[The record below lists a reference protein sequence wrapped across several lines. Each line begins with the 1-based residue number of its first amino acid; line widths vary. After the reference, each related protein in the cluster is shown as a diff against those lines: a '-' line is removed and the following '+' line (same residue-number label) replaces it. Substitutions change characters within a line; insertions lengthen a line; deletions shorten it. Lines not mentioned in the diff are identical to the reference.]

1 MEDEI
6 IELETKIAYLENT
19 LMDLQSA
26 EEENRKN
33 IQILKDE
40 NRVLKSKIKE
50 ILENMDPDIPS
61 RRPPHY

>member
-19 LMDLQSA
+19 LMDLQNA

-40 NRVLKSKIKE
+40 NRILKGKIKE
-50 ILENMDPDIPS
+50 ILDNMDMDIPS

>member
-6 IELETKIAYLENT
+6 IELETKIAYLENA
-19 LMDLQSA
+19 LMDLQNA

-40 NRVLKSKIKE
+40 NRVLKNKIKE

>member
-40 NRVLKSKIKE
+40 NRILKGKIKE

>member
-1 MEDEI
+1 MDDEI
-6 IELETKIAYLENT
+6 IELETKIAYLENA
-19 LMDLQSA
+19 LMDLQNA

-33 IQILKDE
+33 IQTLKDE
-40 NRVLKSKIKE
+40 NRVLKNKIKE

>member
-19 LMDLQSA
+19 MLDLQNA

-40 NRVLKSKIKE
+40 NRILKGKIKE